1 MDESKQARLKALT
14 DDSGHR
20 GLGQV
25 NLLARSRKATGYGD
39 TAK

>member
-20 GLGQV
+20 GLGV
-25 NLLARSRKATGYGD
+25 NLLARSRKANGYGD